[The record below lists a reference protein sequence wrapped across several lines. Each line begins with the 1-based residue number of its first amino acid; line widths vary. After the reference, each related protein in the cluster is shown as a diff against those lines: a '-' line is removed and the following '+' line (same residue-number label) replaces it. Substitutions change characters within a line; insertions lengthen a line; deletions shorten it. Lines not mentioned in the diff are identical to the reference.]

1 MQCRE
6 QCGACCI
13 APAISQP
20 FYGMPNGKPAGVA
33 CVHLNRQ
40 MQCELFTDSRRPKV
54 CSSFQAEPAFCGEH
68 RHEALRIMLE
78 MEGLDGVLAESL

>member
-6 QCGACCI
+6 RCGACCI
-13 APAISQP
+13 APAINQP

-40 MQCELFTDSRRPKV
+40 MQCELFTDTRRPKV
-54 CSSFQAEPAFCGEH
+54 CASFQSEVSFCAEN
-68 RHEALRIMLE
+68 RHQALRIMLA
-78 MEGLDGVLAESL
+78 MEGLDEDMANNL